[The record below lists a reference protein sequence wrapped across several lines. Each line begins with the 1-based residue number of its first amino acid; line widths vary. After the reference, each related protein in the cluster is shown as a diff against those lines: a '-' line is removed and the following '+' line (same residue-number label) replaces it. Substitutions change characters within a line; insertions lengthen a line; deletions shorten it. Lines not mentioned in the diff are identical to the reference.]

1 MSGLVGDNTARASG
15 VIAGASADF
24 VRVTTNTLGSNT
36 TTWTVDNIFSATY
49 DQYMV
54 LINARTQDISN
65 NIYMR
70 FLDNS
75 GSEITSTNYRGFN
88 GGGEGLSGSGNNS
101 QYKYRWD
108 DSSFQITGAGDSW
121 SDYGGADAVGYQ
133 GTWYFYKPNEATG
146 VGSRKSFY
154 GHHWWNS
161 GADGRVMT
169 GYCSGYYNAS
179 DIQSR
184 GFSLYSLIT
193 DGIGAESNIVVYGL
207 KHA

>member
-1 MSGLVGDNTARASG
+1 MSGTVGDNTARASG

-24 VRVTTNTLGSNT
+24 VRVATNTLGSAT
-36 TTWTVDNIFSATY
+36 TTWTLDSIFSATY

-54 LINARTQDISN
+54 LINLRTDESSN

-75 GSEITSTNYRGFN
+75 GSELTSSWYRGFN
-88 GGGEGLSGSGNNS
+88 GGGEALSGSANNT
-101 QYKYRWD
+101 QQKYRWNE
-108 DSSFQITGAGDSW
+108 SSFQLTGAGDSW
-121 SDYGGADAVGYQ
+121 SSYGTPDAVGYQ
-133 GTWYFYKPNEATG
+133 ATMYFYKPNEATAFG
-146 VGSRKSFY
+146 ARKSFY

-169 GYCSGYYNAS
+169 GYIGGYYNAS

-184 GFSLYSLIT
+184 GLSLYSSET
-193 DGIGAESNIVVYGL
+193 DGLGADSNVVVYGL